1 MSEKTPV
8 QQLQEYRELVGYILE
23 ESGRS
28 SVPHLQCIPKNSLGI
43 RFSSEIDIMTRRVS
57 LRFEYQL
64 NNRQGFVLRW
74 IDEAALKRKDCL
86 KADAA
91 GLVRSAV
98 SEIAEEITT
107 ELYGEV
113 VDQVLRSEARD
124 SVFGLALQKSL
135 VNGNV

>member
-1 MSEKTPV
+1 MSEKSQV
-8 QQLQEYRELVGYILE
+8 QLLEEYRELVGYILE

-28 SVPHLQCIPKNSLGI
+28 SVPHLQCIPENSLGI
-43 RFSSEIDIMTRRVS
+43 RFSSETDIVTRRVL
-57 LRFEYQL
+57 LRFEYEL
-64 NNRQGFVLRW
+64 NGRQGFVLRE
-74 IDEAALKRKDCL
+74 IDEVTLKRKDCL

-135 VNGNV
+135 VNSNV